1 MRNRHLI
8 AVVAAAFILNGCVSL
23 STPDLEQSWQGR
35 FSASATFQ
43 GKQEN
48 HSGRFNLTHS
58 EEQQTT
64 ILDLKS
70 ALGNTIAR
78 VQQTPDQATLNAVGS
93 QTITAHNAESLLLQ
107 TVGFSVPV
115 QGLQYWINGETVPGM
130 IAKTQPQSRPYQK
143 IEQNGWLIQYESY
156 DNNGLPK
163 RIRLQ
168 RRSTDT
174 TPALSIVLLISER
187 TYEP

>member
-1 MRNRHLI
+1 MRNRLLTAI
-8 AVVAAAFILNGCVSL
+8 LAAAFVLNGCVSL

-35 FSASATFQ
+35 FSASATFES
-43 GKQEN
+43 KQEN
-48 HSGRFNLTHS
+48 HSGRFNLSHS
-58 EEQQTT
+58 EQQQTT
-64 ILDLKS
+64 VLDLKS

-78 VQQTPDQATLNAVGS
+78 VQQTPNQATLSAVGS
-93 QTITAHNAESLLLQ
+93 RTVTAVDAESLLLQ

-115 QGLQYWINGETVPGM
+115 QGLQYWINGETIPGM
-130 IAKTQPQSRPYQK
+130 IAKTQPESRPYQRV
-143 IEQNGWLIQYESY
+143 EQNGWIIQYESY

-168 RRSTDT
+168 RNSTDT

-187 TYEP
+187 SHEP